1 MNGPTPG
8 PADRKERIAMDTV
21 TSRDGTT
28 LAYDR
33 LGDGPPVV
41 LVSGGSVDRTS
52 NAGLA
57 EQLADTHRVYNYD
70 RRGRGDSGDTPP
82 YAIEREVEDIAAVL
96 EAAGG
101 SAHLYGSSSGG
112 GLAMHAAAAGL
123 PVRRLALWEP
133 PYNVNGRPD
142 LPADTASVYRELVEA
157 GRRGDAAEYF
167 MAKVVGMPPEF
178 VAQARQAPWWAQQEA
193 IAHTLAYDATIMGDY
208 TLPVD
213 VAKAVTVPTLI
224 VVGGAS
230 FGFMRETADALA
242 ELIPNAQVVA
252 VEGQAHNVD
261 PAALAPVL
269 KRFFAA

>member
-1 MNGPTPG
+1 
-8 PADRKERIAMDTV
+8 MDTV

-41 LVSGGSVDRTS
+41 LISGGSVDRTS

-57 EQLADTHRVYNYD
+57 EQLADSHSVYNYD

-82 YAIEREVEDIAAVL
+82 YAIQREVEDIAAVI

-101 SAHLYGSSSGG
+101 SAHLYGSSSGA
-112 GLAMHAAAAGL
+112 GLAMDAAAAGL
-123 PVRRLALWEP
+123 PIRKLALWEP

-142 LPADTASVYRELVEA
+142 LPADTASVYRELVAA

-193 IAHTLAYDATIMGDY
+193 IAHTLAYDAEIMGDY
-208 TLPVD
+208 TLPAD
-213 VAKAVTVPTLI
+213 VAKAITVLTLI
-224 VVGGAS
+224 AVGGAS
-230 FGFMRETADALA
+230 FGFLAETADALA
-242 ELIPNAQVVA
+242 ALIPNGQRATI
-252 VEGQAHNVD
+252 EGQTHNVD

>member
-1 MNGPTPG
+1 
-8 PADRKERIAMDTV
+8 MDTV
-21 TSRDGTT
+21 TSRDGT
-28 LAYDR
+28 AIVFDR
-33 LGDGPPVV
+33 LGDGAPVV
-41 LVSGGSVDRTS
+41 LVSGGSTDRMA

-57 EQLADTHRVYNYD
+57 AELAAHHSVYNFD

-82 YAIEREVEDIAAVL
+82 YAIEREIEDITAVI

-101 SAHLYGSSSGG
+101 SANLYGTSSGAA
-112 GLAMHAAAAGL
+112 LAMHAAAGGA
-123 PVRRLALWEP
+123 PVTKLAMWEP

-142 LPADTASVYRELVEA
+142 LPADTASVYRELVAA

-193 IAHTLAYDATIMGDY
+193 IAHTLAYDAEIMGDY
-208 TLPVD
+208 TLPAD
-213 VAKAVTVPTLI
+213 VAKAITVPTLI
-224 VVGGAS
+224 AVGGAS

>member
-8 PADRKERIAMDTV
+8 PADRKERIVMDTV

-96 EAAGG
+96 EVAGG
-101 SAHLYGSSSGG
+101 SVHLYGSSSGG

-167 MAKVVGMPPEF
+167 MARVVGMPPEF

-213 VAKAVTVPTLI
+213 IAKAITVPTLI

>member
-1 MNGPTPG
+1 M
-8 PADRKERIAMDTV
+8 ATV
-21 TSRDGTT
+21 TSRDGTSI
-28 LAYDR
+28 YFDR
-33 LGDGPPVV
+33 LGEGPPVV
-41 LVSGGSVDRTS
+41 LISGGSVDRSS

-57 EQLADTHRVYNYD
+57 AELAGSGSTAYNYD
-70 RRGRGDSGDTPP
+70 RRGRGPSGDTQP
-82 YAIEREVEDIAAVL
+82 YAIEREIEDIAAVI

-101 SAHLYGSSSGG
+101 RAHLYGSSSGAALG
-112 GLAMHAAAAGL
+112 MHAAAADL
-123 PVRRLALWEP
+123 PITKLAMWEP
-133 PYNVNGRPD
+133 PYSVNGRPD

-213 VAKAVTVPTLI
+213 IAKAITVPTLLI
-224 VVGGAS
+224 VGGAS
-230 FGFMRETADALA
+230 FGFMGETADALA
-242 ELIPNAQVVA
+242 ELIPNAQRA
-252 VEGQAHNVD
+252 TVEGQAHNVD

-269 KRFFAA
+269 ERFFAA